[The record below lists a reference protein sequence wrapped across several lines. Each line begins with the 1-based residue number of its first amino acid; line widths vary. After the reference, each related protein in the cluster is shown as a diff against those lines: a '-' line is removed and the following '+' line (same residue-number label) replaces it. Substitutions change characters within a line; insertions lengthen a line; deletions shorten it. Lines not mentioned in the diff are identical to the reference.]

1 MDDPILSAELAA
13 LEITELL
20 LPYIGMVMIVIF
32 GFMLKDFATKMSKG
46 IAFSMNK
53 QFQEG
58 DHVLIDGERA
68 LIVKIGLTQTVFGVT
83 KDGGELDGD
92 YVWRYVPNE
101 RIDFLVLEKIIFDH
115 TPLNN
120 KDRIRKNSIKI
131 EEIQNGTTEEDNLGR
146 Y

>member
-1 MDDPILSAELAA
+1 MEILSPSGAA
-13 LEITELL
+13 VEMTEFL

-68 LIVKIGLTQTVFGVT
+68 LIVKIGFTQTVFGVT
-83 KDGGELDGD
+83 KSNGEFDGD

-101 RIDFLVLEKIIFDH
+101 RIDFLKLEKIIFDH

-120 KDRIRKNSIKI
+120 KSRIADNKEQI
-131 EEIQNGTTEEDNLGR
+131 EEIKNGKEEGNL
-146 Y
+146 

>member
-1 MDDPILSAELAA
+1 METITPQLAA
-13 LEITELL
+13 VEMTEFL

-68 LIVKIGLTQTVFGVT
+68 LIVKIGFTQTVFGVT
-83 KDGGELDGD
+83 KSNGEFDGD

-101 RIDFLVLEKIIFDH
+101 RIDFLKLEKIIFDH

-120 KDRIRKNSIKI
+120 KSRITVNTERIK
-131 EEIQNGTTEEDNLGR
+131 EMENGSEGN
-146 Y
+146 

>member
-1 MDDPILSAELAA
+1 MEDSSLITPQLAA
-13 LEITELL
+13 AEMTEFL

-68 LIVKIGLTQTVFGVT
+68 LIVKIGFTQTVFGVT
-83 KDGGELDGD
+83 KSNGEFDGD

-101 RIDFLVLEKIIFDH
+101 RIDYLKLEKIIFDQ

-120 KDRIRKNSIKI
+120 KDNITVNTERIKEMK
-131 EEIQNGTTEEDNLGR
+131 NGTEET
-146 Y
+146 